1 MNVGKTSLTNRYV
14 APGKQFGGEKIMTT
28 GVDIKSSYV
37 SICGETV
44 TKVKI
49 WDTAGQEKH
58 ANIVGSY
65 VKRLDACLMV
75 CDLTNEESLHSIRKW
90 IRELNN

>member
-1 MNVGKTSLTNRYV
+1 M
-14 APGKQFGGEKIMTT
+14 EKIKTHGT
-28 GVDIKSSYV
+28 DTKSVYI
-37 SICGETV
+37 SIYGDTV

-49 WDTAGQEKH
+49 WDTAGQEAH

-75 CDLTNEESLHSIRKW
+75 FDLTDAYSFTGIRKW
-90 IRELNN
+90 IKQLS

>member
-1 MNVGKTSLTNRYV
+1 MLGNHDVGKTSLQLKYV
-14 APGKQFGGEKIMTT
+14 DPQAQLKIEKIKTHGT
-28 GVDIKSSYV
+28 DTKTVFI
-37 SICGETV
+37 SIYGDTV

-49 WDTAGQEKH
+49 WDTAGQEAH

-75 CDLTNEESLHSIRKW
+75 FDLTDANSFVGIRKW
-90 IRELNN
+90 IK

>member
-1 MNVGKTSLTNRYV
+1 MDVGKTSLTHRFV
-14 APGKQFGGEKIMTT
+14 TPGRPLREEKIKTRGT
-28 GVDIKSSYV
+28 DTRSTYV
-37 SICGETV
+37 SIFGDMV

-75 CDLTNEESLHSIRKW
+75 CDLTREQSVHSVRTW
-90 IRELNN
+90 IRDL